1 MVCFSYWPDS
11 EQTSDWLSNKNHYE
25 NYFKVNNLQKLGSVK
40 INPRENKTLPFLVK
54 SLKLI
59 ADDPN
64 GPKKSNWSTE
74 ILLEARTHTAVDIGD
89 GNFIGLST
97 LRRSE
102 STHAIVFT
110 PLFIFRSFFP
120 TKLRLKFDTISEVIL
135 PGYGTGLP
143 VYNLAPQLTHRM
155 AIKNHSNISVN
166 LAVIS
171 DLIQSPEYTFDPL
184 KGENKDPLWPLEEN
198 DQIQKMDAAINVR
211 FQPKWSYLSTIL
223 VEFLPAMIFIN
234 QSGFQ
239 VFVTSETEAF
249 IVNNLQSIS
258 TSLLANFE
266 LKIKGRETVLQPAK
280 EFEVLE
286 SVSPSWIHSNVHQ
299 VPLNGNVTI
308 DFFDPTQELDEIKTK
323 SKMVQLIISS
333 VQSRGIR
340 QITIS
345 SATYVAN
352 LTDSPVKIEFGNT
365 SHVIGSNSFQF
376 KPLET
381 FKNENIYLNDHK
393 LPYDSTQERF
403 VLPRNTTESDSPPIN
418 PSDWLIV
425 SERTSESGASYISI
439 SQMSMKNPPRYQIRN
454 TTPFSLKIEEKSVF
468 MNISPFQT
476 IYYDSYQEAKSFPGV
491 NQCPVKIRVSL
502 SSDSSLVD
510 VLHLTPGLWALKFDK
525 LKLSCIIKEFGSYRE
540 VIISEHH
547 FSNPISNRHLV
558 KTFEGTINLKSIDII
573 LHDDRLP
580 NSTPIMALT
589 LKKSIISTY
598 FDNNG
603 DNVFT
608 FGLDQLVICNICYKN
623 GKKFDYP
630 LCLAINKDSNELN
643 LASAESSEN
652 VSDVSS
658 ISSQIL
664 NSSSL
669 AISLTIQTE
678 SKWIRSVE
686 IKCPK
691 SALWIEDN
699 FIILFGDLIQNYQK
713 CFETRSPP
721 NPNTKPTNQKSQMAN
736 QKAIYIEFLHIGEL
750 NLEGKSLYVSGSPN
764 NSILVSVKSNY
775 KLYVGCDASSLK
787 LKEFKLLTTRSNNG
801 SLTDLLKEHYL
812 YESIKRIGWVA
823 GSLEFIGSPAGL
835 IRNVKKGI
843 EDFVYLPIQGATYN
857 GIGGALKGVGGGAD
871 SLVRHLASGTIT
883 SITNIA
889 NALSKNIEKISE
901 HEEEGFG
908 VSLLGSIAGVVQVCF
923 SFSYSET

>member
-1 MVCFSYWPDS
+1 MGILENSQHQF
-11 EQTSDWLSNKNHYE
+11 ENLS
-25 NYFKVNNLQKLGSVK
+25 KVNNLEKLGSIK
-40 INPRENKTLPFLVK
+40 LNPGENKTLPFLVQ
-54 SLKLI
+54 SLKII
-59 ADDPN
+59 AEDSN
-64 GPKKSNWSTE
+64 EPKKPSWSTE
-74 ILLEARTHTAVDIGD
+74 ILLEARTHTAIDVGD

-120 TKLRLKFDTISEVIL
+120 SKLRLKFDTIPDVHL
-135 PGYGTGLP
+135 PGFGAGLA
-143 VYNLAPQLTHRM
+143 VYNLAPQMTHQM
-155 AIKNHSNISVN
+155 AIKSHSNISVN

-184 KGENKDPLWPLEEN
+184 HGENKDPSWPLDEN

-234 QSGFQ
+234 HTGFQ
-239 VFVTSETEAF
+239 VFVTSDTEAF

-258 TSLLANFE
+258 TSLLTNFE

-280 EFEVLE
+280 AFEVLE

-308 DFFDPTQELDEIKTK
+308 DFFDPTQELNEIKTK

-333 VQSRGIR
+333 VQSRGVR

-352 LTDSPVKIEFGNT
+352 FTDSPVKIDFGNT
-365 SHVIGSNSFQF
+365 SHLIGSNSSKF

-393 LPYDSTQERF
+393 LPYDSAQERF
-403 VLPRNTTESDSPPIN
+403 VLPRNPTESDSPPIN
-418 PSDWLIV
+418 PSDWLLV
-425 SERTSESGASYISI
+425 SERTTESGASYISI

-468 MNISPFQT
+468 MNICPFQT

-502 SSDSSLVD
+502 ASDSSLVD

-525 LKLSCIIKEFGSYRE
+525 LKLSCIIKEFGTYRE

-547 FSNPISNRHLV
+547 FSNPISNRHMM
-558 KTFEGTINLKSIDII
+558 KTFEGTINIKSIDVI
-573 LHDDRLP
+573 LHDDRRP

-608 FGLDQLVICNICYKN
+608 FGLDQLVICNICYNN

-630 LCLAINKDSNELN
+630 LCLAINKDSSGLMT
-643 LASAESSEN
+643 STESPEN
-652 VSDVSS
+652 DVSS

-664 NSSSL
+664 NNSSL
-669 AISLTIQTE
+669 AISLTIQAE

-686 IKCPK
+686 MRCPK

-713 CFETRSPP
+713 CFETRSPS
-721 NPNTKPTNQKSQMAN
+721 KPVNQKVQMIN
-736 QKAIYIEFLHIGEL
+736 PKAIYIEYLHIGEL
-750 NLEGKSLYVSGSPN
+750 NLEG
-764 NSILVSVKSNY
+764 
-775 KLYVGCDASSLK
+775 
-787 LKEFKLLTTRSNNG
+787 
-801 SLTDLLKEHYL
+801 
-812 YESIKRIGWVA
+812 RI
-823 GSLEFIGSPAGL
+823 E
-835 IRNVKKGI
+835 R
-843 EDFVYLPIQGATYN
+843 
-857 GIGGALKGVGGGAD
+857 
-871 SLVRHLASGTIT
+871 
-883 SITNIA
+883 
-889 NALSKNIEKISE
+889 
-901 HEEEGFG
+901 
-908 VSLLGSIAGVVQVCF
+908 
-923 SFSYSET
+923 